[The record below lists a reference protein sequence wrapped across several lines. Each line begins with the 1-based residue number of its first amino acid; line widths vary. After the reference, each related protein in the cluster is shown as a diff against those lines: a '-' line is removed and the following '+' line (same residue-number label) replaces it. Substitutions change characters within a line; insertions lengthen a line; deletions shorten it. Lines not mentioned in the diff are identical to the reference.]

1 MKTITIPKNFGY
13 PTMEIIANGKH
24 YELSSGKEIT
34 VEDNL
39 AEVIENA
46 IALAPKA
53 APQLVQSE
61 AILVVTMKYA
71 YANGGKE
78 YYTCDTAYDDIA
90 QAVGKKAV
98 VAWYGGTQ
106 VFAKKTGEI
115 ISFTGLVRNG
125 KHQYEWYYSTN

>member
-1 MKTITIPKNFGY
+1 MKTITIPKSFGY
-13 PTMEIIANGKH
+13 PTVDIVVNGKK
-24 YELSSGKEIT
+24 YTVKSGEEVTI
-34 VEDNL
+34 ENHI

-46 IALAPKA
+46 MALAPKEK
-53 APQLVQSE
+53 PRLLQQE
-61 AILVVTMKYA
+61 AILVVAMKYA
-71 YANGGKE
+71 YTNGGKE
-78 YYTCDTAYDDIA
+78 YYTCDTPYDEIA

-125 KHQYEWYYSTN
+125 EHQYEWCYSTQ

>member
-1 MKTITIPKNFGY
+1 MKTITIPKSFGY
-13 PTMEIIANGKH
+13 PTVDIVVNNIRYTVK
-24 YELSSGKEIT
+24 SGEQVT
-34 VEDNL
+34 VDDHV

-90 QAVGKKAV
+90 EAVGKKAV

-125 KHQYEWYYSTN
+125 DHQYEWYYSTN